1 MSEEVGLG
9 AYLSYKTVWTPC
21 ILYRLQGIYII
32 YQTYYTQCIADV
44 SYALYIFLRLAIKSL
59 NEMNTISN
67 IFILLDGLQK
77 VIKSEGGKV
86 LSWFSARH

>member
-1 MSEEVGLG
+1 MCLLELQNC
-9 AYLSYKTVWTPC
+9 LDT
-21 ILYRLQGIYII
+21 LYTIQGIYIM
-32 YQTYYTQCIADV
+32 YQTYFTQCIADV

>member
-1 MSEEVGLG
+1 MCLLELQNC
-9 AYLSYKTVWTPC
+9 LDT
-21 ILYRLQGIYII
+21 LYTIQSIYII

>member
-1 MSEEVGLG
+1 MSEEVGLS

-21 ILYRLQGIYII
+21 ILYTGYI
-32 YQTYYTQCIADV
+32 YQTYYTQCIYIADV
-44 SYALYIFLRLAIKSL
+44 SYALYTFLRLAIKSL

-77 VIKSEGGKV
+77 VIK
-86 LSWFSARH
+86 